1 MLESIHKSFHDDL
14 HCRKEDAIDIN
25 ESLADAYQVTS
36 TYLFEII
43 MKVSRIHERRR
54 THERKQDS

>member
-1 MLESIHKSFHDDL
+1 MIWHR
-14 HCRKEDAIDIN
+14 RKEDAIDIN

-43 MKVSRIHERRR
+43 MKVSR
-54 THERKQDS
+54 

>member
-1 MLESIHKSFHDDL
+1 MILSLFF
-14 HCRKEDAIDIN
+14 RQEDAIDIN

-43 MKVSRIHERRR
+43 MKVSKLHVSF
-54 THERKQDS
+54 TM